1 MEEQGAM
8 SEPVLSVVL
17 PCLNEERTVASCVR
31 KCQRA
36 FAELGLPGEVVV
48 VDNNSTDRSGAVAE
62 AAGARVVRH
71 QPQGYGS
78 ALKRGIAEAK
88 GQYIFMGDADD
99 TYDFLEIAKLLPL
112 LRDGADLAIGSRL
125 RGKIHAGAMP
135 FVHRH
140 FGTPMLTWILNRF
153 FGSHISDTNCG
164 MRGFTRAAIDRL
176 DLRCNGMEFASE
188 MVVKAAQ
195 AGFKI
200 AEAPVDYYASL
211 PGRLPNLHSLRD
223 GWRHLRFM
231 LVLCP
236 EYLFVFPGLLLMIA
250 GVLILAMML
259 LKDAF
264 YPHLPLGLSTMMF
277 GGILSLL
284 GLQVAL
290 LGVYAIVSNSMQG
303 LGRENRLARA
313 VTRVFK
319 LEWALIASCVVL
331 FAGIA
336 LGLGTIVLL
345 WQVAHA
351 NAPVNVPVTKLAIL
365 SSFLFLLGLQ
375 LFFSA
380 FYLSLANLRRTLE

>member
-1 MEEQGAM
+1 M

-31 KCQRA
+31 RCQQA
-36 FAELGLPGEVVV
+36 FAELALPGEVVV

-62 AAGARVVRH
+62 AAGARVVHH
-71 QPQGYGS
+71 QPPGYGS

-99 TYDFLEIAKLLPL
+99 TYDFREIAKLLPL
-112 LRDGADLAIGSRL
+112 LRDGADLAMGSRL
-125 RGKIHAGAMP
+125 RGRIYAGAMP
-135 FVHRH
+135 FLHRYL
-140 FGTPMLTWILNRF
+140 GTPVLTWILNRF

-176 DLRCNGMEFASE
+176 ELRCNGMEFASE

-200 AEAPVDYYASL
+200 AETPIDYHASL
-211 PGRLPNLHSLRD
+211 PGRLPKLHSLRD

-250 GVLILAMML
+250 GVLILGMML
-259 LKDAF
+259 LKDAL
-264 YPHLPLGLSTMMF
+264 YPQLPLGLSTMMF
-277 GGILSLL
+277 GSTL
-284 GLQVAL
+284 AL
-290 LGVYAIVSNSMQG
+290 LGFQIALLGIYAIVSNAMQG

-313 VTRVFK
+313 VTRLFK

-331 FAGIA
+331 FTGCA
-336 LGLGTIVLL
+336 LGLVTIVLL
-345 WQVAHA
+345 WQVAHS
-351 NAPVNVPVTKLAIL
+351 NAPVNIPVTKLAIL
-365 SSFLFLLGLQ
+365 SSFLFMLGLQ